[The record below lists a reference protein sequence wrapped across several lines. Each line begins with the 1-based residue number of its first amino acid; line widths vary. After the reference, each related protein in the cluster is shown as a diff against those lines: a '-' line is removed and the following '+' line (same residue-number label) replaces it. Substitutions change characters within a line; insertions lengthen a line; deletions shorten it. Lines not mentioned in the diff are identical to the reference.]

1 MKVLVLAGG
10 FATRLWPLCEHRAK
24 PLLLVAGQT
33 ILAHLLSRVPSDAEV
48 ILLTNKKF
56 EQQFRDELKKI
67 GRKSVEIFCEDAY
80 SDGQKLGALGALSAV
95 CRAYNIHESVLVLAG
110 DNLLPGLP
118 VEQLFCSKDE
128 ARIAVRR
135 VDSEHEA
142 RKFGVVEVEGNRV
155 VRFEEKPDQ
164 PRSTLVST
172 GFLSIGSD
180 WLPALHEVAVA
191 SPDALGGIFPEL
203 VARGADVRAV
213 EAPGDWFD
221 VGSFETYLGA
231 HRQLQSK
238 LLVAGA
244 DVREHKNELSGRVYL
259 GDGAVVENC
268 QLHDVIVYP
277 GARLQNCVISN
288 SVIDENCRLRGLD
301 LNGKLVRA
309 GTRLDVRLSG

>member
-1 MKVLVLAGG
+1 MKVLILAGG

-24 PLLLVAGQT
+24 PLLLVAGKT
-33 ILAHLLSRVPSDAEV
+33 ILAHLLLGVPENAEV
-48 ILLTNKKF
+48 VLLTNKKF

-67 GRKSVEIFCEDAY
+67 KREGVAIFCEDAY

-95 CRAYNIHESVLVLAG
+95 CREYEINESILVLAG

-118 VEQLFCSKDE
+118 IDQLFCSKKE
-128 ARIAVRR
+128 AKIAVRR
-135 VDSEHEA
+135 VANEHEA
-142 RKFGVVEVEGNRV
+142 RQFGVVEVDGDRV
-155 VRFEEKPDQ
+155 VRFEEKPTK

-172 GFLSIGSD
+172 GFLSIGEE
-180 WLPALHEVAVA
+180 WLPALHEVAAA

-203 VARGADVRAV
+203 LARGADVHAV

-221 VGSFETYLGA
+221 VGSFETYLSA
-231 HRQLQSK
+231 HRELQSK
-238 LLVAGA
+238 LFIEGSG
-244 DVREHKNELSGRVYL
+244 VRERKNDLSGRVYI

-277 GARLQNCVISN
+277 GVRLFDCVISN
-288 SVIDENCRLRGLD
+288 SVIDEKCELRGLD

-309 GTRLDVRLSG
+309 GTRVDAHSDG